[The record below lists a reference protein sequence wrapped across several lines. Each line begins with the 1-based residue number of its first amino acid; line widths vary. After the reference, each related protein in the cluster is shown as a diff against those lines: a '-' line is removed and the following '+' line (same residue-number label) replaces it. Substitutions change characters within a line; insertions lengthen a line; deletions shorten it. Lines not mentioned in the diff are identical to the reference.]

1 MFAKYKV
8 SKSLA
13 ISLFAHFILVLV
25 LYVLPTTYHK
35 AVETKVD
42 VVFLNLESKPLKR
55 RSAPKRAAIQPFRES
70 NIQAGRATADVDV
83 TQMRVSGESAIY
95 TDARIRSGD
104 GDADVLAATPGIGSS
119 KGAFSSSIG
128 ERQMRAYSQPI
139 EMKQVTTRGGKPKSR
154 LILFIERMEGPQN
167 IIYCIDLSSSMN
179 ALGIGNFRIVINL
192 IQDSLRAL
200 EAHDRFNIF
209 TFGARTIFYKPDMIP
224 VTENNVEQ
232 AIKFLGQL
240 SPGNIPSN
248 FETDLFTALEQAERV
263 NSSIIVLF
271 SDGLP
276 TTEAPGMKNIMNNI
290 SSEKRGSKL
299 FAMTINMD
307 ETYPGAVLMKKL
319 AEKSEGEFWLVEE

>member
-1 MFAKYKV
+1 MFAKYKL
-8 SKSLA
+8 SKALI

-25 LYVLPTTYHK
+25 LYVLPTTYHQALEK
-35 AVETKVD
+35 KVD

-70 NIQAGRATADVDV
+70 NIQVGRVTTNVAV
-83 TQMRVSGESAIY
+83 TQMRVSSENAIY
-95 TDARIRSGD
+95 TDAKIRSGD
-104 GDADVLAATPGIGSS
+104 DDVLAATPVGST
-119 KGAFSSSIG
+119 ADTFSSSIG
-128 ERQMRAYSQPI
+128 EHKMRAYSQPI
-139 EMKQVTTRGGKPKSR
+139 EIKQMARGGKSKSR

-179 ALGIGNFRIVINL
+179 ALGIGNFRIAVNL
-192 IQDSLRAL
+192 IQDSLQSL

-209 TFGARTIFYKPDMIP
+209 TFGARTLFYKPDMIP

-232 AIKFLGQL
+232 AIKFLSQL
-240 SPGNIPSN
+240 NPGNIPSN
-248 FETDLFTALEQAERV
+248 FETDLFTALSQSERV
-263 NSSIIVLF
+263 NPSIIVLF

-290 SSEKRGSKL
+290 SSSSKL
-299 FAMTINMD
+299 FTMTINMD

>member
-1 MFAKYKV
+1 MFAKYKF
-8 SKSLA
+8 SKFLG

-25 LYVLPTTYHK
+25 LYVLPTTYHQ
-35 AVETKVD
+35 AVEKKVD

-55 RSAPKRAAIQPFRES
+55 RIAPKRAAIQPTRES
-70 NIQAGRATADVDV
+70 NFQAGRATANVAV
-83 TQMRVSGESAIY
+83 TQMRVSSGSAIY
-95 TDARIRSGD
+95 TDARIRS

-179 ALGIGNFRIVINL
+179 ALGIGNFRIVVNL

-209 TFGARTIFYKPDMIP
+209 TFGARTLFYKPDIIP

-232 AIKFLGQL
+232 AIKFLTQL
-240 SPGNIPSN
+240 GPGNIPSN
-248 FETDLFTALEQAERV
+248 FETDLFTALEQSERV
-263 NSSIIVLF
+263 NPSIIVLF

-276 TTEAPGMKNIMNNI
+276 TIEAPGMKNIMNNI
-290 SSEKRGSKL
+290 SPENRDGKL
-299 FAMTINMD
+299 FTMTINMD

>member
-70 NIQAGRATADVDV
+70 NIQAGRATADVAV
-83 TQMRVSGESAIY
+83 TQMRVSGESVIY
-95 TDARIRSGD
+95 TDAQIRSG

-139 EMKQVTTRGGKPKSR
+139 EMKQVTTRGGKSKSR
-154 LILFIERMEGPQN
+154 LVLFIERMEGPQN

-179 ALGIGNFRIVINL
+179 ALGIGSFRIVINL
-192 IQDSLRAL
+192 IQHSLRTL
-200 EAHDRFNIF
+200 EAQDRFNIF
-209 TFGARTIFYKPDMIP
+209 TFGARTIFYKPEMMP

-232 AIKFLGQL
+232 AIKFLTQL

-248 FETDLFTALEQAERV
+248 FETDLFTALEQAKRV

-290 SSEKRGSKL
+290 GSSGKL

-307 ETYPGAVLMKKL
+307 ETYPGAVLMRKL
-319 AEKSEGEFWLVEE
+319 AEKNEGEFWLVEE

>member
-1 MFAKYKV
+1 MFAKHKV

-13 ISLFAHFILVLV
+13 LSLFAHFILVLV

-70 NIQAGRATADVDV
+70 NIQAGRATADVAV
-83 TQMRVSGESAIY
+83 TQMQVSSNSAIY

-104 GDADVLAATPGIGSS
+104 ADVLAATPIGTTVDT
-119 KGAFSSSIG
+119 FSSSIG

-139 EMKQVTTRGGKPKSR
+139 EMKQVATRGGKPKSR
-154 LILFIERMEGPQN
+154 LVLFIERMEGPQN

-192 IQDSLRAL
+192 IQDSLRTL

-232 AIKFLGQL
+232 AIKFLSQL

-248 FETDLFTALEQAERV
+248 YETDLFTALEQSERV
-263 NSSIIVLF
+263 KPSIIVLF

-276 TTEAPGMKNIMNNI
+276 TIEAPGMKNIMNNI
-290 SSEKRGSKL
+290 SSSGKL

-319 AEKSEGEFWLVEE
+319 AEKSKGEFWLVEE